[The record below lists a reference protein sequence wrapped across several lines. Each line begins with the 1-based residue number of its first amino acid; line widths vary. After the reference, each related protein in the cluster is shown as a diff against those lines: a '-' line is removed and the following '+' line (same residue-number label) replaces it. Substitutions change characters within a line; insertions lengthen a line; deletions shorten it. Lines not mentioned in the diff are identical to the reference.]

1 MVVIWVIV
9 IFCTILPCIL
19 SISSWSLQRLL
30 DLYHF
35 CPLLCPFWGW
45 NIPLIFPIFLKRS
58 LVLPFLLLS
67 SISLHHS
74 LKRPSCLTLLF
85 SETLHL
91 VGCTV
96 PFLPCFLLLS
106 FPWLFVKPPQT
117 TTLPSCSF
125 YFFGIVLVI
134 ASSVY
139 NSLGTL
145 SSKSNLWI
153 YLSPLWPSGFP

>member
-1 MVVIWVIV
+1 MVIQAIK
-9 IFCTILPCIL
+9 IFFFFYLFCTVLLCIL
-19 SISSWSLQRLL
+19 SNSSWSLLL
-30 DLYHF
+30 LLGLYSF
-35 CPLLCPFWGW
+35 APLLCPFWGW

-117 TTLPSCSF
+117 TTLPSF
-125 YFFGIVLVI
+125 LFLGLVLFTTSCTI
-134 ASSVY
+134 
-139 NSLGTL
+139 NIIDLC
-145 SSKSNLWI
+145 
-153 YLSPLWPSGFP
+153 P